1 MHSVSLQGNSLL
13 HASRCG
19 TFFLGR
25 SHKPKTAERPKSP
38 KQQATSFVYTQDTNT
53 KQVLDKER
61 DLEERQ
67 RDVEHRGAE
76 LAAKERQTR
85 ELQVEAQ
92 GLLESV
98 SKRQRDVHVREDEL
112 RRMEQVICTLVRMH
126 MCIL

>member
-1 MHSVSLQGNSLL
+1 
-13 HASRCG
+13 
-19 TFFLGR
+19 
-25 SHKPKTAERPKSP
+25 
-38 KQQATSFVYTQDTNT
+38 VYTQDTNT